1 MKLSEEQVLE
11 VLDALEEG
19 RAQNE
24 IAAEL
29 GVSPEAGG
37 DIKNC
42 RKWKHVGDE
51 SRRLKIAS
59 ASARSGERNPRSKL
73 AEADVYEVHYRKQAG
88 ESPESIAEDKG
99 VAPSTVRRILSGK
112 KWKQIYE
119 EICAEQGELDSGGT

>member
-29 GVSPEAGG
+29 GVSPEAVG
-37 DIKNC
+37 DSKNF